1 MESFVGTGGRA
12 GDTRQE
18 REKEGPEI
26 RLPSNMSRENSNGVH
41 KGAAGI

>member
-1 MESFVGTGGRA
+1 MQRFGTGGKA

-18 REKEGPEI
+18 REKEGPEV
-26 RLPSNMSRENSNGVH
+26 RLPSNRKGQNSNGVH